1 MCGIVGIWSSKSH
14 IDYEI
19 LNDMS
24 DLIYSRGPDGFGKW
38 MDEYQQIAFAHR
50 RLAILDLSDAGHQPM
65 TSKCGNFVIAFNG
78 EIYNH
83 LELRDEISDNYS
95 EIIWNGHSDT
105 ETLLECISNW
115 GFELTLSKLN
125 GMFAFSLWDKRNE
138 ELYLVRDR
146 LGEKPIYYGI
156 LNETFF
162 FGSQLKSFEPHPD
175 WCGEISK
182 EASELYMQ
190 YGYVPSPLSIFNDI
204 YKLQPGHYIVI
215 KDQGRVIDNPK
226 PYWSVYRKQDKELET
241 DLNFHESKLEELLND
256 SVSKRMLSDV
266 PVGAFL
272 SGGIDSSIVTALM
285 QKNSNDP
292 IKTFSIGFEEDSH
305 NEAVYAKDIA
315 NYLNTDHKELYI
327 SPEDLINT
335 LPKIIEVF
343 DEPFADPSQIPTYLV
358 AQLASQDVKVVL
370 SGDGGD
376 ELFFGYKRYLQA
388 QRLWKKI
395 QFVPYL
401 LRKAISLLIQ
411 KTPFLILHS
420 ITIFFPKRLLPEYPI
435 DRLLKLC
442 HLFESKD
449 WYQFYETFM
458 LGKYSKSF
466 VLGLV
471 ETFSSFKTPSENLEK
486 EALHNK
492 MMLTDVITYLPD
504 DILTKVDRTS
514 MAVSLE
520 ARVPLLD
527 HRIVEFARDMPLTYK
542 FREGQ
547 QKWILKE
554 ILGNYVPKKLTNRGK
569 KGFGIP
575 IDSWLR
581 GPLKD
586 FADDIIMDKEIDKQ
600 GYLDSAEITKI
611 WKEHLDGRRRWHIPI
626 WRILIFQMW
635 LQNKKIG
642 KNKWVR
648 N

>member
-1 MCGIVGIWSSKSH
+1 M
-14 IDYEI
+14 
-19 LNDMS
+19 
-24 DLIYSRGPDGFGKW
+24 
-38 MDEYQQIAFAHR
+38 
-50 RLAILDLSDAGHQPM
+50 
-65 TSKCGNFVIAFNG
+65 
-78 EIYNH
+78 
-83 LELRDEISDNYS
+83 
-95 EIIWNGHSDT
+95 
-105 ETLLECISNW
+105 
-115 GFELTLSKLN
+115 
-125 GMFAFSLWDKRNE
+125 
-138 ELYLVRDR
+138 
-146 LGEKPIYYGI
+146 
-156 LNETFF
+156 
-162 FGSQLKSFEPHPD
+162 
-175 WCGEISK
+175 
-182 EASELYMQ
+182 
-190 YGYVPSPLSIFNDI
+190 
-204 YKLQPGHYIVI
+204 
-215 KDQGRVIDNPK
+215 
-226 PYWSVYRKQDKELET
+226 
-241 DLNFHESKLEELLND
+241 
-256 SVSKRMLSDV
+256 
-266 PVGAFL
+266 
-272 SGGIDSSIVTALM
+272 
-285 QKNSNDP
+285 
-292 IKTFSIGFEEDSH
+292 
-305 NEAVYAKDIA
+305 
-315 NYLNTDHKELYI
+315 
-327 SPEDLINT
+327 
-335 LPKIIEVF
+335 
-343 DEPFADPSQIPTYLV
+343 
-358 AQLASQDVKVVL
+358 
-370 SGDGGD
+370 
-376 ELFFGYKRYLQA
+376 
-388 QRLWKKI
+388 KKI
-395 QFVPYL
+395 LFVPYF
-401 LRKAISLLIQ
+401 LRKAIYLLIQ

-420 ITIFFPKRLLPEYPI
+420 MTIFFPKRLLPEYPI

-586 FADDIIMDKEIDKQ
+586 FADDIIMNKEIDKQ

-635 LQNKKIG
+635 LENKKLEKING
-642 KNKWVR
+642 
-648 N
+648 